1 MSFSPS
7 ISLHGVYRYHRRTKG
22 KPRERLVLYSLRLVL
37 GSDFTVRR
45 IPAYEQRNS
54 SEHVPDLRVFYKSR
68 LICEVEVTGLDI
80 PWNKL
85 KLKGWIFVLP
95 SKVRYAHK
103 RGREYVFCVFNDA
116 EFPCGE
122 WLLWMPGNELAA
134 HAELARLAELK
145 WEGQTVHGV
154 HEKFY
159 MLPKKVFRDGEGGRG
174 LLSLAH
180 YLKWLAGLVPD
191 PNPLALVNFMG

>member
-1 MSFSPS
+1 MAVSSP
-7 ISLHGVYRYHRRTKG
+7 ISLREVYRYHRQVKG
-22 KPRERLVLYSLRLVL
+22 KPRERLLLYSLRLLL
-37 GSDFTVRR
+37 GPDFTVRR
-45 IPAYEQRNS
+45 IRGREQALS
-54 SEHVPDLRVFYKSR
+54 KEHVPDLRVFYHSQ
-68 LICEVEVTGLDI
+68 LICEIEVTGLDI
-80 PWNKL
+80 PWSKL
-85 KLKGWIFVLP
+85 KLGGWIFVLP
-95 SKVRYAHK
+95 SKVRYARKH
-103 RGREYVFCVFNDA
+103 GREYVFCVFNDA

-191 PNPLALVNFMG
+191 PSPTALVNFMA